1 MLPTFVIGLREGME
15 AALIVGIVAAFL
27 GQQGRS
33 DALRQVWIGV
43 TIAVAICVAIG
54 VALQIISED
63 LPQQQQ
69 EGLETVVGAI
79 AVVMVTYMVLWMR
92 RHSRD
97 LKGDLEAAAG
107 SALAHGSA
115 KALVAMAFLAVLRE
129 GFETV
134 VFLLAT
140 FHASGNATLSWV
152 GALLGILLAV
162 VLGYM
167 IYKGGVRINL
177 SRFFRITGIVLVV
190 IAAGL
195 VMTAVHTANEAGWLN
210 FGQNQAFDLSWLVR
224 PGTPLESFV
233 TGVLGIQPYPVWI
246 EVIAY
251 LAYLV
256 PMLVVMSWPRRRRP
270 VDARGDGRADGSPA
284 LTTSDHLTPQ
294 PSPTNEGA
302 PSRGSNLISP
312 PPRPAGITCER
323 DVPACWVGPS
333 RPPSRAPERR
343 ARWSR
348 AGRRGADGVGSAGG
362 RRCQADDGQH
372 LPDPE
377 RLHPQT
383 GQGHD
388 RSDSVQRGKQERRGR
403 LGGRAA
409 DQGPVP
415 HPRRAGEPDTR
426 ALRRVR
432 ARRATRQLRHQLPRS
447 LPAARRLHRDRE
459 GQGGLRPDEV
469 TAHDRGLGL
478 LHLREP
484 TGGRSRV
491 VHAGPLRRHQHG
503 QPDPGA
509 AGLPAGTRL
518 LRAH

>member
-54 VALQIISED
+54 VALQVISQN

-69 EGLETVVGAI
+69 EGLETVVGTI

-195 VMTAVHTANEAGWLN
+195 VMTAVPTANEAGWLN

-251 LAYLV
+251 VAYLV
-256 PMLVVMSWPRRRRP
+256 PMLIVMFWPVRQ
-270 VDARGDGRADGSPA
+270 RGASAADNAPSTTGSDPATAHVGAATRNGSP
-284 LTTSDHLTPQ
+284 
-294 PSPTNEGA
+294 SP
-302 PSRGSNLISP
+302 
-312 PPRPAGITCER
+312 
-323 DVPACWVGPS
+323 D
-333 RPPSRAPERR
+333 
-343 ARWSR
+343 
-348 AGRRGADGVGSAGG
+348 
-362 RRCQADDGQH
+362 
-372 LPDPE
+372 
-377 RLHPQT
+377 
-383 GQGHD
+383 
-388 RSDSVQRGKQERRGR
+388 
-403 LGGRAA
+403 
-409 DQGPVP
+409 
-415 HPRRAGEPDTR
+415 
-426 ALRRVR
+426 
-432 ARRATRQLRHQLPRS
+432 
-447 LPAARRLHRDRE
+447 
-459 GQGGLRPDEV
+459 
-469 TAHDRGLGL
+469 
-478 LHLREP
+478 
-484 TGGRSRV
+484 
-491 VHAGPLRRHQHG
+491 
-503 QPDPGA
+503 
-509 AGLPAGTRL
+509 
-518 LRAH
+518 

>member
-27 GQQGRS
+27 GQQGRG

-43 TIAVAICVAIG
+43 TIAVSICVAIG

-256 PMLVVMSWPRRRRP
+256 PMLVVMSWPQRRRP
-270 VDARGDGRADGSPA
+270 VDATATDAPA
-284 LTTSDHLTPQ
+284 LAASDQLTAQ
-294 PSPTNEGA
+294 PLTN
-302 PSRGSNLISP
+302 R
-312 PPRPAGITCER
+312 
-323 DVPACWVGPS
+323 
-333 RPPSRAPERR
+333 
-343 ARWSR
+343 
-348 AGRRGADGVGSAGG
+348 
-362 RRCQADDGQH
+362 
-372 LPDPE
+372 
-377 RLHPQT
+377 
-383 GQGHD
+383 
-388 RSDSVQRGKQERRGR
+388 
-403 LGGRAA
+403 
-409 DQGPVP
+409 
-415 HPRRAGEPDTR
+415 
-426 ALRRVR
+426 
-432 ARRATRQLRHQLPRS
+432 
-447 LPAARRLHRDRE
+447 
-459 GQGGLRPDEV
+459 
-469 TAHDRGLGL
+469 
-478 LHLREP
+478 
-484 TGGRSRV
+484 
-491 VHAGPLRRHQHG
+491 
-503 QPDPGA
+503 
-509 AGLPAGTRL
+509 
-518 LRAH
+518 

>member
-1 MLPTFVIGLREGME
+1 VLPTFVIGLREGME

-43 TIAVAICVAIG
+43 TIAVAICVVIG
-54 VALQIISED
+54 VALQVISEN
-63 LPQQQQ
+63 LPQQRQ

-92 RHSRD
+92 RHSRN

-107 SALAHGSA
+107 SALAQGST

-162 VLGYM
+162 VLGSM
-167 IYKGGVRINL
+167 IYKGGARINL

-256 PMLVVMSWPRRRRP
+256 PMLVVMSWPQRRRP
-270 VDARGDGRADGSPA
+270 VDAHAATDATDGPPA
-284 LTTSDHLTPQ
+284 LVTSDHLTAQ
-294 PSPTNEGA
+294 PLTN
-302 PSRGSNLISP
+302 
-312 PPRPAGITCER
+312 
-323 DVPACWVGPS
+323 
-333 RPPSRAPERR
+333 
-343 ARWSR
+343 
-348 AGRRGADGVGSAGG
+348 
-362 RRCQADDGQH
+362 Q
-372 LPDPE
+372 
-377 RLHPQT
+377 
-383 GQGHD
+383 
-388 RSDSVQRGKQERRGR
+388 
-403 LGGRAA
+403 
-409 DQGPVP
+409 
-415 HPRRAGEPDTR
+415 
-426 ALRRVR
+426 
-432 ARRATRQLRHQLPRS
+432 
-447 LPAARRLHRDRE
+447 
-459 GQGGLRPDEV
+459 
-469 TAHDRGLGL
+469 
-478 LHLREP
+478 
-484 TGGRSRV
+484 
-491 VHAGPLRRHQHG
+491 
-503 QPDPGA
+503 
-509 AGLPAGTRL
+509 
-518 LRAH
+518 